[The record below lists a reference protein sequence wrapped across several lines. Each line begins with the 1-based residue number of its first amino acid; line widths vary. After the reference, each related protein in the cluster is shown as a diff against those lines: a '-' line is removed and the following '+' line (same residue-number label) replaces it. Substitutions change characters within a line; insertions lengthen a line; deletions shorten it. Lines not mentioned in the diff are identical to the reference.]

1 LRLGI
6 HSSLSLPLQ
15 VRERTIGALNLYGEP
30 PKAFDEHAEQLASRF
45 ARQAAAT
52 LANAEIHDRTVS
64 LVSQLNEAMTSRSVI
79 DMARGILMA
88 TTGCNADEAFEL
100 LRAQSQHENIKVRDI
115 AAQIVRNTVNSRDDD
130 AR

>member
-88 TTGCNADEAFEL
+88 TTGCNATKP
-100 LRAQSQHENIKVRDI
+100 S
-115 AAQIVRNTVNSRDDD
+115 SS
-130 AR
+130 